1 MSPPRASAS
10 GASSAASAPR
20 EPHIARDAFNFRLS
34 EDVVISGIGGRY
46 PESDNIDELAQNL
59 YEHVD
64 MITDDD
70 RRWTP
75 GLFGL
80 PRRSGKI
87 KDLSKFDSHFF
98 GVHGKQA
105 NMMDPQARLLL
116 EATYEALVDAGL
128 NPTKLRGS
136 KTGVYIGASV
146 SEVEEGLAQDV
157 SKVSGYALTGCSR
170 SMFANR
176 ISYVF
181 DFRGPSYAMDTAC
194 SSTFMAFHQA
204 MLGLKSGQ
212 CDMAVVGG
220 VSVCL
225 RPVSALQ
232 FHKLNML
239 SMDGRCKYL
248 DSSANG
254 YVRSETCAVCILQKS
269 SDAKRIYATVVH
281 AKTNT
286 DGYKDSGIT
295 YPSWFAQYDLLKDTY
310 DECGI
315 DPNDLIYLEA
325 HGTGTPAGDPQ
336 ECRAISEA
344 ICSKRK
350 EPLLIGSVKTNLG
363 HSETSSGMC
372 SIAKILVALQNAK
385 MPSILHFENP
395 NTEIDALNKG
405 LIKPCLE
412 NTDLP
417 PTGLIGINSFGFGGV
432 NVHVILKA
440 FNKLANPDNS
450 DIVDGKIPRIVLL
463 AGRTADSCQYVID
476 WIRNNPK
483 KVTREFLALLHGVY
497 NSEIPGLSH
506 RAYMIINEPLKA
518 VEPIAQVESDD
529 KQEGGEQ
536 AAAAAAAPAT
546 ATPETEDKSV
556 RSNIARFSE
565 KRPLWFVFSGM
576 GSQWPAMAKGMM
588 ALPMFAESIQKSHTI
603 LEPYGIDLM
612 GLVCSEDPKA
622 LDTTVAPFVAI
633 AAVQIALVDILREM
647 GIEPDGIVG
656 HSVGELGCAYADG
669 CFNHEQMLLSAY
681 WRGKCVE
688 NANLPRGLMAAVGLR
703 WDEAQRLCPEG
714 VVPACHNSE
723 DSVTISGSYEATK
736 AFVEQL
742 SSENIFAREVKSSG
756 ISFHS
761 YYMNPIGPEL
771 LKKLREIIPTP
782 KKRSSKWVC
791 SSIPEA
797 RWNEDL
803 ASYAAPEY
811 FVNNL
816 VSPVLFKEA
825 FEKVPSNANLIEIA
839 PHCLLQAILKRS
851 MSKDAVYVPLMKRN
865 NNDGNL
871 ELMFSAI
878 GSLYQL
884 GFQPSI
890 EKFYPQVQFPVSRGT
905 QSLSPLVKWD
915 HSQSWLVTQYP
926 EYFNPSS
933 NADYSVKCDINEAED
948 EYIADHCVDGRVLFP
963 ATGYLMLAWKML
975 SKCKG
980 QFYDRLPVLFENVTL
995 HRATILTKTNSAKFV
1010 VRLMETSGDFSV
1022 SEGGNVIVTGKIF
1035 AQSDESPLQLQS
1047 LLSKDSIGQP
1057 MYEEEVVLTQKDL
1070 YKELRV
1076 RGYDYGPHFQCL
1088 AELSM
1093 NQHKGK
1099 ILYNGKWVCF
1109 ADAMLQLA
1117 IMSIKT
1123 RAYYLPVRLQSIR
1136 CDPAVWTKGCEES
1149 SDKLVNCIYDPYVNV
1164 VVAPGLEI
1172 RGLKCSLAPRNLNA
1186 QVPSLESYQLVHNFR
1201 QDALEHNGN
1210 KLMEEYESV
1219 CAKALCQVA
1228 RQSGASQL
1236 LSSAYGK
1243 QLEQLAA
1250 QVSDKL
1256 YAKYFEYPQEGMH
1269 LLTVLKELIESENT
1283 ASLASSLKELLK
1295 SKDTLERDLLANT
1308 YTREHFLKP
1317 YVDLI
1322 IENTASNQLKVLEI
1336 NGTSGLVANQINEF
1350 LQSLNGVTELD
1361 YTLAHPDN
1369 RKLPPHFIDSTMPG
1383 LKFSPWNVS
1392 KSCVPS
1398 DQNNCDLIIYKDHA
1412 TSITTAADNGQSQL
1426 KVDYKTLLESI
1437 HDSIKPNGFA
1447 IALLRTK
1454 LTKTEQFVGSINN
1467 ASGSVSDKLAKEFV
1481 QLARDSGF
1489 AVIGDSS
1496 DLASTSR
1503 VVLLR
1508 KLPATQSDPAKQTV
1522 IEVKNYEYEWVNQVR
1537 DAMGS
1542 IGSRDE
1548 GENIWLIAQ
1557 DAPNNGIMGLI
1568 NCLRFESGGSRV
1580 RSIFNQTGQPELVK
1594 KNFAELVKRNLI
1606 SNVLANPKS
1615 SASNSQ
1621 DTGLDQLLGS
1631 YRHLSFVERDEDL
1644 MSTVDDAYL
1653 NVVTRGD
1660 LTSLR
1665 WFESPN
1671 KFWDQTPQSMRSPN
1685 QQRCSIYY
1693 APLNFRDIMLA
1704 TGKLPPDALPGELAL
1719 QDCIFGLE
1727 FAGRDESGKRVMGC
1741 VPAQGFATSILANDP
1756 DFLWPIPENWS
1767 MEEASTVPVVYATA
1781 YYALMVRGEL
1791 NRGESVLIHSAAGGV
1806 GQAAISIC
1814 LSRGCRVFCTVGSQE
1829 KRDFL
1834 MKRFPQLKEEN
1845 FANSRDT
1852 SFEQHVLRH
1861 TNGNGC
1867 DVVLNSLSE
1876 DKLQASVRALASH
1889 GRFLEI
1895 GKYDLSQNNP
1905 LGMSAFLKNISF
1917 HGILLD
1923 ALFVTGD
1930 NVPLIISEQKRQVA
1944 KLISD
1949 GIKSGEVR
1957 PLKSEVFERDQ
1968 VEQAFRFMASGKH
1981 IGKVVVK
1988 IRDEEKPQSGGAK
2001 FLAQTKAS
2009 PIKIDALPR
2018 TTFHPLKSYIITG
2031 GLGGFGLELAYWL
2044 VQRGARNLVVTS
2056 RTGPRDAFQRLSI
2069 ERLKQQGAQ
2078 VQIYTKSVLTPTSA
2092 GKLIQ
2097 AAQEMGP
2104 LGGIFNL
2111 AMVLR
2116 DAIIENQTV
2125 ENYEVV
2131 CAPKI
2136 DATIALDEAS
2146 RKLCK
2151 DTCDYFVAFSSV
2163 SCGRGNLGQSNYGF
2177 ANSVMERVCELRRK
2191 DGLHGLAV
2199 QWGAIGDVGVV
2210 TETMSTSHDINI
2222 GGTHPQRIPSCLTTL
2237 DKFLNSP
2244 FSVCSSIVKADK
2256 KTGSSSGGK
2265 TDLLKTVCNILGVK
2279 SASLSPSTTLA
2290 ELGMDSLMGV
2300 EVKQTLERDYGTIV
2314 SIQELRNFSIERL
2327 QGIGSPGGAGATK
2340 SSGSKSDAD
2349 QSSQPNHKDKSA
2361 QHLQAPNSRRKS
2373 LQPLSLSIPRLD
2385 VPTSMFVP
2393 LNNSTDGDPVL
2404 VLPSME
2410 GLFNVV
2416 EPLAKLLTRPA
2427 IGLNWTVEFAN
2438 VKSVEEAAKMYLDNC
2453 QEVVKNNTFD
2463 LIGYSFGSVL
2473 AYEMA
2478 LQIQKAGKQ
2487 VKNLILL
2494 DGSPSQTSNGIQAYC
2509 KLMGAHDEESKLN
2522 TGLTSFLV
2530 QHAPVDS
2537 TATLMELSKI
2547 KERDAKLDHIV
2558 KLFQDHASDKM
2569 SSTGTSPD
2577 NVKMA
2582 ASAYAS
2588 KMFLMHYYKP
2598 ATKFNGNCLLVRAE
2612 ETLVKDSSIDYD
2624 YNLKDSITGQ
2634 CQVHCAKGDH
2644 VTFIRNE
2651 LEFIARLIELK
2662 LSPV

>member
-1 MSPPRASAS
+1 MSPPRASA
-10 GASSAASAPR
+10 ASSSGSPR
-20 EPHIARDAFNFRLS
+20 EPEIKREAFSFRLE

-46 PESDNIDELAQNL
+46 PESDNIDELAENL
-59 YEHVD
+59 YQHVD

-194 SSTFMAFHQA
+194 SSSFMAFHQA

-232 FHKLNML
+232 FHKLSML
-239 SMDGRCKYL
+239 SVDGRCKYL

-295 YPSWFAQYDLLKDTY
+295 FPSWYAQYDLLKETY
-310 DECGI
+310 DECGV

-336 ECRAISEA
+336 ECRSIAEA
-344 ICSKRK
+344 ICSRRK

-395 NTEIDALNKG
+395 NKDIDALNQG

-417 PTGLIGINSFGFGGV
+417 KTGLIGINSFGFGGV

-440 FNKLANPDNS
+440 FNKIASQENS
-450 DIVDGKIPRIVLL
+450 DIVDGKIPRMILL

-476 WIRNNPK
+476 WIRKNPT

-518 VEPIAQVESDD
+518 IEPTVTEVSEDNKEATEEKS
-529 KQEGGEQ
+529 
-536 AAAAAAAPAT
+536 AATEP
-546 ATPETEDKSV
+546 EDKGV
-556 RSNIARFSE
+556 KSNIARYGE

-588 ALPMFAESIQKSHTI
+588 ALPMFAESIRKSHAI
-603 LEPYGIDLM
+603 LEPHGIDLM

-688 NANLPRGLMAAVGLR
+688 NACLPKGLMAAVGLR
-703 WDEAQRLCPEG
+703 WEEAQRLCPEG

-736 AFVEQL
+736 AFVEKL
-742 SSENIFAREVKSSG
+742 SADNVFAREVKSSG

-761 YYMNPIGPEL
+761 YYMNPIGPSL
-771 LKKLREIIPTP
+771 LKKLKEIIPEP
-782 KKRSSKWVC
+782 KLRSTKWVC
-791 SSIPEA
+791 SSLPES
-797 RWNEDL
+797 RWQEDL
-803 ASYAAPEY
+803 ARYAAPEY

-825 FEKVPSNANLIEIA
+825 FEKVPNNANLIEIA

-865 NNDGNL
+865 NNDANL
-871 ELMFSAI
+871 DLMFSAI
-878 GSLYQL
+878 GTLYQL

-890 EKFYPQVQFPVSRGT
+890 EKFYPKVEFPVSRGT

-933 NADYSVKCDINEAED
+933 NADYTVKCDINEAED

-980 QFYDRLPVLFENVTL
+980 QFYDKLPVLFENVTL

-1022 SEGGNVIVTGKIF
+1022 SEGGNVVVTGKIF
-1035 AQSDESPLQLQS
+1035 AQPDESPVQLQS
-1047 LLSKDSIGQP
+1047 LLEKNSMGLP
-1057 MYEEEVVLTQKDL
+1057 MYEEEVVLTQKEL

-1076 RGYDYGPHFQCL
+1076 RGYDYGPNFQGL
-1088 AELSM
+1088 AELNLNS
-1093 NQHKGK
+1093 HHGK
-1099 ILYNGKWVCF
+1099 IHYNEKWVCF
-1109 ADAMLQLA
+1109 ADALLQLA
-1117 IMSIKT
+1117 IMSVKT
-1123 RAYYLPVRLQSIR
+1123 RAYYLPVRFQSIR
-1136 CDPAVWTKGCEES
+1136 CDPIIWRQACEES
-1149 SDKLVNCIYDPYVNV
+1149 SDKLVKAVFDPYVNV

-1186 QVPSLESYQLVHNFR
+1186 QAPTLESYQFVLNSR
-1201 QDALEHNGN
+1201 SDALGNVGN
-1210 KLMEEYESV
+1210 KLVDEYEKV
-1219 CAKALCQVA
+1219 CAKAICQVA
-1228 RQSGASQL
+1228 KQSGATQL
-1236 LSSAYGK
+1236 LSSPAGK
-1243 QLEQLAA
+1243 KLEELAS
-1250 QVSDKL
+1250 QVDEKTYSQYLDNT
-1256 YAKYFEYPQEGMH
+1256 EEEMH
-1269 LLTVLKELIESENT
+1269 LLVTLKQLLESEDKT
-1283 ASLASSLKELLK
+1283 SLESSLRQLLK
-1295 SKDTLERDLLANT
+1295 TNDTLELDLLANQHS
-1308 YTREHFLKP
+1308 REYFLKP
-1317 YVDLI
+1317 YVDLV
-1322 IENTASNQLKVLEI
+1322 IENIASNQLKVLEL
-1336 NGTSGLVANQINEF
+1336 NATSGLVAGHVNDFIQT
-1350 LQSLNGVTELD
+1350 LNGISELD
-1361 YTLAHPDN
+1361 YTLAHPDSK
-1369 RKLPPHFIDSTMPG
+1369 KLPDSVIESAPPG
-1383 LKFSPWNVS
+1383 LKFSQWNVS
-1392 KSCVPS
+1392 KSSVPS
-1398 DQNNCDLIIYKDHA
+1398 EQNNCDLIIFKDHA
-1412 TSITTAADNGQSQL
+1412 STVTNSGQNGQSQL
-1426 KVDYKTLLESI
+1426 HLVNYKTLLASI
-1437 HDSIKPNGFA
+1437 HDSIKPYGFA
-1447 IALLRTK
+1447 LALLRTK
-1454 LTKTEQFVGSINN
+1454 LSATEKFVGSLNN
-1467 ASGSVSDKLAKEFV
+1467 SSSQDAVNEQIAKEFT
-1481 QLARDSGF
+1481 QIANDIGF
-1489 AVIGDSS
+1489 AIIGECS
-1496 DLASTSR
+1496 DKAMTSKAI
-1503 VVLLR
+1503 LLR
-1508 KLPATQSDPAKQTV
+1508 KLPAQTYEPRKQTV
-1522 IEVKNYEYEWVNQVR
+1522 IEIKNYEYQWVDQVR
-1537 DAMGS
+1537 DAMAQ
-1542 IGSRDE
+1542 IGNREE
-1548 GENIWLIAQ
+1548 GENIWLVAQ
-1557 DAPNNGIMGLI
+1557 DSPNNGIIGLI

-1580 RSIFNQTGQPELVK
+1580 KSIFNRTTNPELVK
-1594 KNFAELVKRNLI
+1594 KHFAELVKRNLV
-1606 SNVLANPKS
+1606 SNVIAS
-1615 SASNSQ
+1615 S
-1621 DTGLDQLLGS
+1621 LDSPNAPLEKLLGS
-1631 YRHLSFVERDEDL
+1631 YRHLSFVHSDTEL
-1644 MSTVDDAYL
+1644 MGNVEDAYL
-1653 NVVTRGD
+1653 NIITRGD

-1665 WFESPN
+1665 WFESQN
-1671 KFWDQTPQSMRSPN
+1671 KYWNQVPMSQRKADQQKCT
-1685 QQRCSIYY
+1685 IYY
-1693 APLNFRDIMLA
+1693 APLNFRDVMLA
-1704 TGKLPPDALPGELAL
+1704 TGKLPADALPGELAI
-1719 QDCIFGLE
+1719 QDCIFGFE
-1727 FAGRDESGKRVMGC
+1727 FSGRDETGNRVMGC
-1741 VPAQGFATSILANDP
+1741 VPAQSFATSILMDDP
-1756 DFLWPIPENWS
+1756 DFLWKIPEDWS
-1767 MEEASTVPVVYATA
+1767 MEQASTVPVVYATA
-1781 YYALMVRGEL
+1781 YYALVVRGEL
-1791 NRGESVLIHSAAGGV
+1791 NPGESVLIHAAAGGV

-1814 LSRGCRVFCTVGSQE
+1814 LARGCRVFCTVGSKE
-1829 KRDFL
+1829 KREFL
-1834 MKRFPQLKEEN
+1834 KRRFPELKDEN
-1845 FANSRDT
+1845 FANSRDS

-1861 TNGNGC
+1861 TNGIGC
-1867 DVVLNSLSE
+1867 DVVLNSLSD

-1895 GKYDLSQNNP
+1895 GKYDMSQNNP
-1905 LGMSAFLKNISF
+1905 LGMSAFLKNIAF

-1923 ALFVTGD
+1923 ALFVTGE
-1930 NVPLIISEQKRQVA
+1930 NLPLIIREQKRQVA
-1944 KLISD
+1944 KLITD
-1949 GIKSGEVR
+1949 GIKSGEVK

-1988 IRDEEKPQSGGAK
+1988 IRDEEKAGEKKYLTSVKPG
-2001 FLAQTKAS
+2001 
-2009 PIKIDALPR
+2009 PYKINAILR
-2018 TTFHPLKSYIITG
+2018 TVFHPLKSYIITG

-2044 VQRGARNLVVTS
+2044 TLRGARNLILTS

-2069 ERLKQQGAQ
+2069 ERLKQNGAKI
-2078 VQIYTKSVLTPTSA
+2078 QIYTKSVITTNGAS
-2092 GKLIQ
+2092 KLIQ
-2097 AAQEMGP
+2097 FAQELGP
-2104 LGGIFNL
+2104 LGGIFSL

-2125 ENYEVV
+2125 ENYELV
-2131 CAPKI
+2131 CSPKV

-2151 DTCDYFVAFSSV
+2151 DSCDYFVAFSSV

-2199 QWGAIGDVGVV
+2199 QWGAIGDVGIV

-2222 GGTHPQRIPSCLTTL
+2222 GGTYPQRIPSCLATL

-2244 FSVCSSIVKADK
+2244 YAVCSSIVKADK
-2256 KTGSSSGGK
+2256 KAGSSSGGK
-2265 TDLLKTVCNILGVK
+2265 TDLLKAVCNILGVK
-2279 SASLSPSTTLA
+2279 PASLSPTTTLA

-2300 EVKQTLERDYGTIV
+2300 EVKQTLERDYSTIV
-2314 SIQELRNFSIERL
+2314 SIQELRNFTVERIQSITSSVS
-2327 QGIGSPGGAGATK
+2327 GKGAQK
-2340 SSGSKSDAD
+2340 SEGDKDSQQQQNQTHDD
-2349 QSSQPNHKDKSA
+2349 QSSK
-2361 QHLQAPNSRRKS
+2361 HLQAPNSGKA
-2373 LQPLSLSIPRLD
+2373 LPPLALSMPRLD
-2385 VPTSMFVP
+2385 LPTSDFVK
-2393 LNNSTDGDPVL
+2393 LNDCTSGEPVII
-2404 VLPSME
+2404 LPSME
-2410 GLFNVV
+2410 GLFDIV
-2416 EPLAKLLTRPA
+2416 EPLAKLFSRPA
-2427 IGLNWTVEFAN
+2427 IGLNWTKDFMSVG
-2438 VKSVEEAAKMYLDNC
+2438 SVEDAAKKCIENC
-2453 QEVVKNNTFD
+2453 QQIVKGVSYD
-2463 LIGYSFGSVL
+2463 LVGYSFGSVL

-2478 LQIQKAGKQ
+2478 LQLQKSGKQ

-2494 DGSPSQTSNGIQAYC
+2494 DGSPSQTSNGIRAYC
-2509 KLMGAHDEESKLN
+2509 KIMGAHDEESKLN
-2522 TGLTSFLV
+2522 TGLTSFIV
-2530 QHAPVDS
+2530 QHVPVDT

-2547 KERDAKLDHIV
+2547 KDRDAKLDHVSKIFEEKAKD
-2558 KLFQDHASDKM
+2558 KLIATK
-2569 SSTGTSPD
+2569 TSPQD
-2577 NVKMA
+2577 VRMA
-2582 ASAYAS
+2582 ASAYAN
-2588 KMFLMHYYKP
+2588 KMFMMHYYKP
-2598 ATKFNGNCLLVRAE
+2598 STKFDGNCLLVRAE

-2644 VTFIRNE
+2644 STFIKNE
-2651 LEFIARLIELK
+2651 LEFIGRLIELK